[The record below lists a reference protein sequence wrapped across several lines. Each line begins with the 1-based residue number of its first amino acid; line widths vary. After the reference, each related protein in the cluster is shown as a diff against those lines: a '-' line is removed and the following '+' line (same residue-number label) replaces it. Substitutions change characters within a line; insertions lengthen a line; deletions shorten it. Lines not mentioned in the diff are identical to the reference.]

1 MTHTGTPHPHGPEPA
16 GVSASLATVMAS
28 VVFFAL
34 AIAGLGALSFF
45 TDADIIAV
53 PGLGQGPGA
62 WGMVAALAVFAG
74 TLWATVRRARPVYP
88 RVVVTLLAVPVAHLA
103 VVWVAALG
111 AGPLAATTV
120 ARDLVLGGTSAVL
133 AGAAAVA
140 AWGGVALRRTRASRP
155 RWRWEHGSSHPDDL

>member
-1 MTHTGTPHPHGPEPA
+1 MTHPTTPHPHGPAPA

-45 TDADIIAV
+45 SDADIIAV

-62 WGMVAALAVFAG
+62 WGMFAALVVFAG
-74 TLWATVRRARPVYP
+74 TLWATLRRPHPAYT
-88 RVVVTLLAVPVAHLA
+88 RVVVTLLAVPVVHLA
-103 VVWVAALG
+103 VVWLGALG

-155 RWRWEHGSSHPDDL
+155 RWRWEDEDDAP